1 MNLVIV
7 ESPAKAKT
15 INKYLGDNYTV
26 LASYGHIRDLPSKNG
41 SVDPENKFQME
52 WEIDSFS
59 KKYLK
64 EITDVAK
71 DSDKIIL
78 ATDPDREGEAIAW
91 HVKEFLDE
99 KKILKDKKIERVVF
113 NEITKKAVI
122 NGIENPRSLEG
133 QLVDAYMARRALDY
147 LVGFNI
153 SPILWTKLPG
163 SKSAGRVQS
172 VALRLLTE
180 REHEIEVF
188 NPEEFWTI
196 NVNFITSS
204 KNILTSSISELNG
217 EKIEKFSFRNKEDV
231 NNAIS
236 KIKEKKYSIKDITSK
251 IYTRN
256 PSGPFTTSTLQ
267 QSASSKLG
275 FGASRTMQIAQRLY
289 QGIEIDGDTK
299 GLITY
304 MRTDGTNISK
314 EAIPLFRKY
323 IEENYGDDYLP
334 EQANNYSGKK
344 AKNAQEAHEAI
355 RPTEIKNSPES
366 IKKYLST
373 DQYKLYDLI
382 WSRALSSQMQPAKFD
397 RKTILITSEDGKNIL
412 KSSGSTVKFD
422 GFLKLQKIDENDDE
436 KILPE
441 VSKGPIEIKEFNDEQ
456 HFTQPPPRFSE
467 ASLVKK
473 LEELGIGRPST
484 YASIIS
490 VISNR
495 GYADIVNKRFFPTDR
510 GKLLSAFLEKLF
522 SRYVDYDFT
531 AKLEDQLDDIT
542 SGKENWIK
550 VLDQFWIDFNKNV
563 LNVKEKRTREV
574 LDLLN
579 DSLGKLIF
587 DTDENGKIDRK
598 CKLCQTGELSLKNS
612 FRGGAFIGCSGYP
625 ECKFTRPLSK
635 IKASQQV
642 NLAEPKL
649 IGKNDIGKDIYLK
662 NGRFGPYLQY
672 ELSDEEIENIKKP
685 KTKTKKKKKEESN
698 FKNVSIPKGLDIE
711 NVDLDK
717 AKYLCSLPKIIG
729 KHPDLDKDITIN
741 VGRFGPYLK
750 CDNKSAR
757 LESIDELFNI
767 GLNRAITLI
776 SEAKPGRISSSIIKD
791 LGEHPEDKKPVRIM
805 KGQYGP
811 YIKYKSLN
819 ATIPEEKDP
828 AELTMEEALIL
839 IEKRKEYDRSKKRKK
854 KMKLLIFI
862 ILILNLCLST
872 SFSAEKKDCSKF
884 KKFSKNHIACKAS
897 NLKAGTKNTAGKIK
911 NKTGNILK
919 VTTGIFKKN

>member
-15 INKYLGDNYTV
+15 INKYLGKDFTV

-41 SVDPENKFQME
+41 SVDPDNQFKMI

-71 DSDKIIL
+71 ESDKIIL

-99 KKILKDKKIERVVF
+99 KKLLKGKKIERVVF
-113 NEITKKAVI
+113 NEITKKAVT
-122 NGIENPRSLEG
+122 NGIENPREIEDH
-133 QLVDAYMARRALDY
+133 LVDAYMARRALDY

-172 VALRLLTE
+172 VALKLLTE
-180 REHEIEVF
+180 REHEIEIF
-188 NPEEFWTI
+188 KPEEFWTL
-196 NVNFITSS
+196 NVIFKTENNSSITSNVFQLDG
-204 KNILTSSISELNG
+204 K
-217 EKIEKFSFRNKEDV
+217 KVEKFSFRKKDDINK
-231 NNAIS
+231 AIEIIKSQKYKISDISS
-236 KIKEKKYSIKDITSK
+236 KVF
-251 IYTRN
+251 TRN
-256 PSGPFTTSTLQ
+256 PVGPFTTSTLQ

-289 QGIEIDGDTK
+289 QGIDIEGDTK

-314 EAIPLFRKY
+314 DAVTEFRDY
-323 IEENYGDDYLP
+323 INSNYGKEYLP
-334 EQANNYSGKK
+334 GEPNNYSGKK

-355 RPTEIKNSPES
+355 RPTNITSDPNSL
-366 IKKYLST
+366 KKYLSS
-373 DQYKLYDLI
+373 DQYKLYNLI
-382 WSRALSSQMQPAKFD
+382 WSRALSSQMQSAKFD
-397 RKTILITSEDGKNIL
+397 RKTILINSEDDKHIFRA
-412 KSSGSTVKFD
+412 SGSVIKFD
-422 GFLKLQKIDENDDE
+422 GFLKLYNLDDENNEE

-441 VSKGPIEIKEFNDEQ
+441 VSKGPINIESFIDEQ
-456 HFTQPPPRFSE
+456 HFTQPPPRYSE

-490 VISNR
+490 VIANR
-495 GYADIVNKRFFPTDR
+495 GYADIENKRFYPTDR
-510 GKLLSAFLEKLF
+510 GKLISAFLEKLF
-522 SRYVDYDFT
+522 TKYVDYSFT

-542 SGKENWIK
+542 SGKEDWVK
-550 VLDQFWIDFNKNV
+550 VLDQFWSDFNKNV
-563 LNVKEKRTREV
+563 TSVKEKRTREV

-579 DSLGKLIF
+579 ESLGTLVF
-587 DTDENGKIDRK
+587 ETNSEGKVDRS
-598 CKLCQTGELSLKNS
+598 CKLYNKSCKSPNEGLLSLKNS
-612 FRGGAFIGCSGYP
+612 FRGGAFIGCSNYP
-625 ECKFTRPLSK
+625 DCKFTRPLSK
-635 IKASQQV
+635 AKAAAQV

-649 IGKNDIGKDIYLK
+649 IGQNDLGKDIYLK

-672 ELSDEEIENIKKP
+672 EKNPEEIEV
-685 KTKTKKKKKEESN
+685 KKKKKKKLKNETNEN
-698 FKNVSIPKGLDIE
+698 LKNVSIPKGIDIDTI
-711 NVDLDK
+711 DLER
-717 AKYLCSLPKIIG
+717 AKFLCSLPKSLGLNPENNMEIF
-729 KHPDLDKDITIN
+729 LN
-741 VGRFGPYLK
+741 SGRFGPYLK
-750 CDNKSAR
+750 CENKSAR
-757 LESIDELFNI
+757 LENVEEIFNI

-776 SEAKPGRISSSIIKD
+776 AEAKPGRISSSLIKD

-828 AELTMEEALIL
+828 TELTMEEALIL
-839 IEKRKEYDRSKKRKK
+839 IEKRREYDRNKK
-854 KMKLLIFI
+854 K
-862 ILILNLCLST
+862 
-872 SFSAEKKDCSKF
+872 KKK
-884 KKFSKNHIACKAS
+884 
-897 NLKAGTKNTAGKIK
+897 
-911 NKTGNILK
+911 
-919 VTTGIFKKN
+919 

>member
-15 INKYLGDNYTV
+15 INKYLGSDYTV

-41 SVDPENKFQME
+41 SVDPENDFKMI

-64 EITDVAK
+64 EITDSAK
-71 DSDKIIL
+71 NSSKIIL

-91 HVKEFLDE
+91 HVREFLEE
-99 KKILKDKKIERVVF
+99 KKLLKDKKVERVVF
-113 NEITKKAVI
+113 NEITKKAVTS
-122 NGIENPRSLEG
+122 GIDNPRQIES

-180 REHEIEVF
+180 REHEIEIF
-188 NPEEFWTI
+188 KPQEFWTL
-196 NVNFITSS
+196 NVIFEDKSKSKITS
-204 KNILTSSISELNG
+204 NLNQLNG
-217 EKIEKFSFRNKEDV
+217 KKIEKFTFKSKDDV
-231 NNAIS
+231 NKAINE
-236 KIKEKKYSIKDITSK
+236 IKKKEYQISDISSK
-251 IYTRN
+251 IYTRT

-267 QSASSKLG
+267 QTASSKLG

-289 QGIEIDGDTK
+289 QGIDIEGDTI

-314 EAIPLFRKY
+314 DAIETFRSY
-323 IEENYGDDYLP
+323 ISDNFGKNYLP
-334 EQANNYSGKK
+334 QSSLNYSGKK

-355 RPTEIKNSPES
+355 RPTEISRNPDSL
-366 IKKYLST
+366 KKYLSS
-373 DQYKLYDLI
+373 DQYKLYNLI
-382 WSRALSSQMQPAKFD
+382 WSRALSSQMESAKFD
-397 RKTILITSEDGKNIL
+397 RKTITITSKDKENIF
-412 KSSGSTVKFD
+412 KASGSVLKFD
-422 GFLKLQKIDENDDE
+422 GYLKLTNVEDENENE
-436 KILPE
+436 KILPDVE
-441 VSKGPIEIKEFNDEQ
+441 KGNVNINEFIDEQ
-456 HFTQPPPRFSE
+456 HFTQPPPRYSE

-490 VISNR
+490 VIANR
-495 GYADIVNKRFFPTDR
+495 GYADIENKRFFPTDR

-522 SRYVDYDFT
+522 TKYVDYDFT

-550 VLDQFWIDFNKNV
+550 VLEQFWKDFNLNV
-563 LNVKEKRTREV
+563 SNVKEKRTREV

-579 DSLGKLIF
+579 ESLGSLIF
-587 DTDENGKIDRK
+587 EVDKEGKIDRK
-598 CKLCQTGELSLKNS
+598 CQLCDLGQLSLKIS
-612 FRGGAFIGCSGYP
+612 FRGGAFIGCSNYP

-635 IKASQQV
+635 SKAAQQLT
-642 NLAEPKL
+642 LAEPKL
-649 IGKNDIGKDIYLK
+649 IGQNDFGKDIFLK
-662 NGRFGPYLQY
+662 NGRFGPYLQF
-672 ELSDEEIENIKKP
+672 EKEIIEEENKIKKR
-685 KTKTKKKKKEESN
+685 KKVKKKDDN
-698 FKNVSIPKGLDIE
+698 IKNVSIPKGVDYKTI
-711 NVDLDK
+711 DLDK
-717 AKYLCSLPKIIG
+717 AKFLCSLPISLG
-729 KHPDLDKDITIN
+729 KNPENDKEITLN

-750 CDNKSAR
+750 CENKSAR
-757 LESIDELFNI
+757 LENVDELFSI

-776 SEAKPGRISSSIIKD
+776 AEAKPGRISSALIKD

-828 AELTMEEALIL
+828 TELTMEEALIL
-839 IEKRKEYDRSKKRKK
+839 IEKRKEYDKNKKRKK
-854 KMKLLIFI
+854 
-862 ILILNLCLST
+862 
-872 SFSAEKKDCSKF
+872 
-884 KKFSKNHIACKAS
+884 
-897 NLKAGTKNTAGKIK
+897 
-911 NKTGNILK
+911 
-919 VTTGIFKKN
+919 

>member
-15 INKYLGDNYTV
+15 INKYLGSDYTV

-41 SVDPENKFQME
+41 SVDPENSFKMI

-64 EITDVAK
+64 EITDTARN
-71 DSDKIIL
+71 SEKIIL

-91 HVKEFLDE
+91 HVKEFLNE
-99 KKILKDKKIERVVF
+99 KKLLKDKKIERVVF
-113 NEITKKAVI
+113 NEITKTAVT
-122 NGIENPRSLEG
+122 NGIDNPRDIENE
-133 QLVDAYMARRALDY
+133 LVDAYMARRALDY

-188 NPEEFWTI
+188 KPDEFWTLNLNFLTKENLNI
-196 NVNFITSS
+196 NTSITQLDD
-204 KNILTSSISELNG
+204 K
-217 EKIEKFSFRNKEDV
+217 KIEKFSFKNKEDI
-231 NNAIS
+231 NNALDL
-236 KIKEKKYSIKDITSK
+236 IKNKKYNITDIISK

-267 QSASSKLG
+267 QTSSSKLG

-289 QGIEIDGDTK
+289 QGIDIDGETV

-314 EAIPLFRKY
+314 DAVATFRDF
-323 IEENYGDDYLP
+323 ITQNYGETYLP
-334 EQANNYSGKK
+334 PSPLNYSGKK

-355 RPTEIKNSPES
+355 RPTEIGRVPEDM
-366 IKKYLST
+366 KKYLST
-373 DQYKLYDLI
+373 DQYKLYNLI
-382 WSRALSSQMQPAKFD
+382 WSRSLSSQMESAKFD
-397 RKTILITSEDGKNIL
+397 RKTITITSEDNKNIC
-412 KSSGSTVKFD
+412 KASGSTLKFD
-422 GFLKLQKIDENDDE
+422 GFLKVSRLDENKDDE
-436 KILPE
+436 NILPE
-441 VSKGPIEIKEFNDEQ
+441 VGKGEVKFNDFTDEQ
-456 HFTQPPPRFSE
+456 HFTQPPPRYSE

-495 GYADIVNKRFFPTDR
+495 GYADIENKRFFPTDR

-522 SRYVDYDFT
+522 SKYVDYDFT

-542 SGKENWIK
+542 AGKENWIK
-550 VLDQFWIDFNKNV
+550 VLEEFWRDFNLNV
-563 LNVKEKRTREV
+563 SEVKEKRTREV
-574 LDLLN
+574 LDMLN
-579 DSLGKLIF
+579 ESLGSLIF
-587 DTDENGKIDRK
+587 EVDKDGKINRK
-598 CKLCQTGELSLKNS
+598 CKLCDSGQLSLKNS
-612 FRGGAFIGCSGYP
+612 FRGGAFIGCSNYP
-625 ECKFTRPLSK
+625 DCKFTRPLSK
-635 IKASQQV
+635 SKAAQQLT
-642 NLAEPKL
+642 LAEPKL
-649 IGKNDIGKDIYLK
+649 IGQNDIGKDIYLK

-672 ELSDEEIENIKKP
+672 EKKIDVEEE
-685 KTKTKKKKKEESN
+685 KKKKKKIKKEDN
-698 FKNVSIPKGLDIE
+698 NMKNVSIPKGIDIKSI
-711 NVDLDK
+711 DLDR
-717 AKYLCSLPKIIG
+717 AKYLCSLPISLG
-729 KHPDLDKDITIN
+729 KNPENDKDITVN

-750 CDNKSAR
+750 CENKSAR
-757 LESIDELFNI
+757 LENVEEIFSI
-767 GLNRAITLI
+767 GLNRAVTLI
-776 SEAKPGRISSSIIKD
+776 AEAKPGRISSSLIKD

-828 AELTMEEALIL
+828 IELTMEEALIL
-839 IEKRKEYDRSKKRKK
+839 IEKRKEYDKNKK
-854 KMKLLIFI
+854 K
-862 ILILNLCLST
+862 
-872 SFSAEKKDCSKF
+872 KK
-884 KKFSKNHIACKAS
+884 
-897 NLKAGTKNTAGKIK
+897 GK
-911 NKTGNILK
+911 
-919 VTTGIFKKN
+919 